1 MAYINLDAEQ
11 KTKGKAAVD
20 VIGNP
25 LGKSGGSFIQ
35 QVMFVFEVYSV
46 SMCHSRILRSFGLR
60 HAQHCCPAYSQ
71 FVKKCPRVDNG
82 FKFKIL
88 ISVQREPEYY

>member
-1 MAYINLDAEQ
+1 MAYINLTAEE

-35 QVMFVFEVYSV
+35 QV
-46 SMCHSRILRSFGLR
+46 FGVHGR
-60 HAQHCCPAYSQ
+60 CEDY
-71 FVKKCPRVDNG
+71 G
-82 FKFKIL
+82 
-88 ISVQREPEYY
+88 

>member
-1 MAYINLDAEQ
+1 VLSHPDAES

-35 QVMFVFEVYSV
+35 QVRNASPQSQMAP
-46 SMCHSRILRSFGLR
+46 LR
-60 HAQHCCPAYSQ
+60 
-71 FVKKCPRVDNG
+71 RV
-82 FKFKIL
+82 
-88 ISVQREPEYY
+88 VRW

>member
-1 MAYINLDAEQ
+1 MQNILSKSSKYSLFDPCKEMAYINLDAEQ

-35 QVMFVFEVYSV
+35 QV
-46 SMCHSRILRSFGLR
+46 RSYLPAETFGSFPHR
-60 HAQHCCPAYSQ
+60 RQPAVVLLTYL
-71 FVKKCPRVDNG
+71 CR
-82 FKFKIL
+82 
-88 ISVQREPEYY
+88 R